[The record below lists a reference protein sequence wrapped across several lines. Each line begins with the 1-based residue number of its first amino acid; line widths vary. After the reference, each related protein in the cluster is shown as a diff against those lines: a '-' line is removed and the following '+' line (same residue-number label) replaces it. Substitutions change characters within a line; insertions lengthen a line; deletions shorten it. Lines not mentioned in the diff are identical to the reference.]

1 MKRYFNLSLFPW
13 ITLLTGAA
21 GLLLRVW
28 LFATGIDSKGL
39 LVETHP
45 ANALSWI
52 VTGITMCI
60 LFLSIPGI
68 TRRVPKAPLTGPIHT
83 WGCLIAS
90 VGILTASL
98 TELMQ
103 TVDATTTASSV
114 LGIVAAVCL
123 FSSAY
128 KQMVHKR
135 GQTVEMMLVTVYLMV
150 HLVCQYRYWSA
161 EPQLQNYAFQLLA
174 SIFLMM
180 TSFYRASLELS
191 GGKLRG
197 YVFCNQTSLFFCC
210 LSLTTSL
217 WPFYLATGIWTV
229 TDLISLRAVRPAK
242 PKNPQPEEN

>member
-1 MKRYFNLSLFPW
+1 MIIIAF
-13 ITLLTGAA
+13 TLLLGKGSRHLHFAPTPLASVGFFVQAVGFGIAA
-21 GLLLRVW
+21 WTLLSYTTLALRT
-28 LFATGIDSKGL
+28 ATGILGILSALCAAVAGIYAIRGYR
-39 LVETHP
+39 THP
-45 ANALSWI
+45 
-52 VTGITMCI
+52 
-60 LFLSIPGI
+60 LFFCPG
-68 TRRVPKAPLTGPIHT
+68 
-83 WGCLIAS
+83 
-90 VGILTASL
+90 SL
-98 TELMQ
+98 FF
-103 TVDATTTASSV
+103 
-114 LGIVAAVCL
+114 VCFL
-123 FSSAY
+123 F
-128 KQMVHKR
+128 
-135 GQTVEMMLVTVYLMV
+135 
-150 HLVCQYRYWSA
+150 CRYQQWSA